1 MLFAFIEINLYQHL
15 KLYNFRAHNLYTN
28 MVYSICVRFQKV
40 NFMGTTSLKYPKI
53 KKIAGAATQA
63 SRSTRWVSRSWS
75 HAIPQ
80 AGPARPAAHSASAA
94 EAATR
99 RAIRS
104 AQTIQKT

>member
-1 MLFAFIEINLYQHL
+1 MLFGFIEINLYQHL
-15 KLYNFRAHNLYTN
+15 KLCNFRAPNLCVN
-28 MVYSICVRFQKV
+28 MVYICVRFQKV

-53 KKIAGAATQA
+53 KKIAGAAAQA

-80 AGPARPAAHSASAA
+80 AGPARPAAHTACAA

-99 RAIRS
+99 RAVRS